1 MSFLVR
7 QHKMNA
13 MSSVRLNLAAE
24 RHKNL
29 LVFTIWKDNT
39 YVTRKFKKKLRNMA
53 PAHPPHV
60 DPCCF
65 VLLRLNQLS
74 IIGSPEIL

>member
-1 MSFLVR
+1 MKHPIKRTFSKIKKSNTEDYNIKRDDPAMSFLVR

-29 LVFTIWKDNT
+29 VF
-39 YVTRKFKKKLRNMA
+39 F
-53 PAHPPHV
+53 
-60 DPCCF
+60 
-65 VLLRLNQLS
+65 
-74 IIGSPEIL
+74 